1 VPLDPERLRPG
12 QRVERAL
19 ELEPRAA
26 AERGRGLREPSR
38 LLPVVLL
45 SASPAKNSHFRRV
58 NGRGGS
64 SVTQV
69 DSPAVARTHTV
80 LVVDDEPS
88 LRLLCRV
95 NLELEGF
102 RVVEAGTLRDA
113 RAAIERDPPDAVL
126 LDVHIAGED
135 GRDLLEE
142 LRAADSPAKVVM
154 LTGSVDVT
162 LGRFD
167 AADEVVVKPFEPLEL
182 VAIVRRLVGAAAVD
196 STA

>member
-1 VPLDPERLRPG
+1 
-12 QRVERAL
+12 
-19 ELEPRAA
+19 
-26 AERGRGLREPSR
+26 
-38 LLPVVLL
+38 
-45 SASPAKNSHFRRV
+45 
-58 NGRGGS
+58 
-64 SVTQV
+64 
-69 DSPAVARTHTV
+69 V

-102 RVVEAGTLRDA
+102 RVLEAGTLAEA
-113 RAAIERDPPDAVL
+113 RALLEREPPEVVL

-142 LRAADSPAKVVM
+142 LRASESPVKVVM

-167 AADEVVVKPFEPLEL
+167 AADQVVVKPFEPLEL
-182 VAIVRRLVGAAAVD
+182 VAVVRRLVDAAAVD

>member
-1 VPLDPERLRPG
+1 MAG
-12 QRVERAL
+12 
-19 ELEPRAA
+19 
-26 AERGRGLREPSR
+26 
-38 LLPVVLL
+38 
-45 SASPAKNSHFRRV
+45 
-58 NGRGGS
+58 
-64 SVTQV
+64 
-69 DSPAVARTHTV
+69 THTV

-102 RVVEAGTLRDA
+102 RVLEAGTLGDA
-113 RAAIERDPPDAVL
+113 RTLLERDPPDLVL

-142 LRAADSPAKVVM
+142 LRAADSPTKVVM

-167 AADEVVVKPFEPLEL
+167 AADEVVVKPFEPLHL
-182 VAIVRRLVGAAAVD
+182 VAVVRRLVGAAAVD

>member
-1 VPLDPERLRPG
+1 
-12 QRVERAL
+12 
-19 ELEPRAA
+19 
-26 AERGRGLREPSR
+26 
-38 LLPVVLL
+38 
-45 SASPAKNSHFRRV
+45 
-58 NGRGGS
+58 
-64 SVTQV
+64 
-69 DSPAVARTHTV
+69 V

-102 RVVEAGTLRDA
+102 RVLEAGTLGDA
-113 RAAIERDPPDAVL
+113 RTLLEQEPPDVVL
-126 LDVHIAGED
+126 LDVHIGGED

-142 LRAADSPAKVVM
+142 LRAADSPTKVVM

-162 LGRFD
+162 LGRFG

-182 VAIVRRLVGAAAVD
+182 VAVVRRLVGAAAVD